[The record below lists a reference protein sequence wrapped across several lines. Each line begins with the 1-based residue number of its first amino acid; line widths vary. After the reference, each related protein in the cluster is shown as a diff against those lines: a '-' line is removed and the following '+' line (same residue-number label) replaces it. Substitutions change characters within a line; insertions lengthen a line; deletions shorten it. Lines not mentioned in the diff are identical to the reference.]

1 LNPGIAILDIEMTK
15 QTFLFFVLFGPA
27 LCAQPSAPSP
37 IAAPL
42 RELPWAQLN
51 FLHTTDIHGW
61 WGGHLQEPSYSADWG
76 DYVSFAKH
84 LHAKADADGSDLLLV
99 DTGDRIEGNAIYD
112 SSKPRGKFTYEI
124 AKEQQIDLICSGN
137 HELYKKTSSEGELY
151 HTVPDFKGNYIA
163 SNLDIYNPET
173 GKLQALAP
181 RYKKFTTK
189 NQGIRIL
196 AFGFIFDFT
205 GNANNTVIHEVEDT
219 VKEKWFQ
226 EVIRDRDIDL
236 VIVFGHVDIRS
247 VEYATLFSTI
257 RSVQRHTPI
266 QFFGGHTHIRDYKK
280 FDSKSVALESGR
292 YMETLGFMSI
302 DGLSTGGTKEH
313 AAVSQ
318 SSKLTFSRRYIDNNL
333 FSLHHHSGKD
343 ENTFT
348 TEHGLNVSKSIDQ
361 ARKSLGLSKR
371 YGCAPRDLW
380 VNRRPYPH
388 KESIFTWL
396 EKEVLPQSVAQSSR
410 IQDGAKA
417 IVITNTGGIRFDIFK
432 GTFTKDT
439 TFLVSPFTSG
449 LRYIKDVPYKAA
461 NQVIKLLNNEGPIAA
476 IMSEQNVYLQPAEQ
490 VATKY
495 RPEMYSSQNFK
506 TFAHDSVAQSPMLF
520 GNKPL
525 IPGYT
530 TRDDAGEDGDDTLH
544 SVIQFYNVPN
554 CIQAPV
560 GFDAKEDEPEL
571 VDVIYNEFIEKWI
584 ILALEYLGEKY
595 STDDTQQYLNGKSF
609 TEIITDWVKEHWSTE
624 KECE

>member
-1 LNPGIAILDIEMTK
+1 MYI
-15 QTFLFFVLFGPA
+15 FFVLLGPA

-84 LHAKADADGSDLLLV
+84 MHAKADADGSDLLLI

-137 HELYKKTSSEGELY
+137 HELYKKTSSEGEFY
-151 HTVPDFKGNYIA
+151 HTVPDFRGNYIA
-163 SNLDIYNPET
+163 SNLDIYNPRT
-173 GKLQALAP
+173 GNLQALAP

-205 GNANNTVIHEVEDT
+205 GNANNTVIHKVEDT
-219 VKEKWFQ
+219 VKEDWFQ
-226 EVIRDRDIDL
+226 EAIRDRDVDL
-236 VIVFGHVDIRS
+236 ILVFGHVDIRS
-247 VEYATLFSTI
+247 VEYATLYSTI
-257 RSVQRHTPI
+257 RSAQWYTPI
-266 QFFGGHTHIRDYKK
+266 QFFGGHSHIRDYKK
-280 FDSKSVALESGR
+280 FDSRSVALESGR
-292 YMETLGFMSI
+292 YMETLGFISI
-302 DGLSTGGTKEH
+302 AGLSTGGTKEL
-313 AAVSQ
+313 AALSQ

-333 FSLHHHSGKD
+333 FSLYHHSRKD
-343 ENTFT
+343 EKSFP

-396 EKEVLPQSVAQSSR
+396 EEEVFPQSVGQSTR
-410 IQDGAKA
+410 IRDGGNA
-417 IVITNTGGIRFDIFK
+417 IVITNTGGIRFDVFQ
-432 GTFTKDT
+432 GPFTKDT
-439 TFLVSPFTSG
+439 MFLVSPFTSG
-449 LRYIKDVPYKAA
+449 LRFIKDVPYKAA
-461 NQVIKLLNNEGPIAA
+461 SRVLKLLNNEGPITAM
-476 IMSEQNVYLQPAEQ
+476 MSAQNVYLQPAEN
-490 VATKY
+490 VAAKY
-495 RPEMYSSQNFK
+495 RPQMYSNRDLDTLAQVP
-506 TFAHDSVAQSPMLF
+506 VAQSPMLMDK
-520 GNKPL
+520 KPL

-530 TRDDAGEDGDDTLH
+530 TRDDAGGDGDDTLH

-554 CIQAPV
+554 CIQASV
-560 GFDAKEDEPEL
+560 GFDVNKDEPEV
-571 VDVIYNEFIEKWI
+571 VDLIYNEFIEKWVL
-584 ILALEYLGEKY
+584 LALEYLGEKY
-595 STDDTQQYLNGKSF
+595 TVEHTQSYLDGKSF
-609 TEIITDWVKEHWSTE
+609 TQIMTDWVKEHWNTDGDCSE
-624 KECE
+624 